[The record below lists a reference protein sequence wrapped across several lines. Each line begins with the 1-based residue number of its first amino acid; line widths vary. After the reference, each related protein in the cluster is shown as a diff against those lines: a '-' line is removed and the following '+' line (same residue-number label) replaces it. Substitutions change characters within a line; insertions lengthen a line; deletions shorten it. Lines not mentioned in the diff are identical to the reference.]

1 MIKMH
6 VISDELLKEIIET
19 SKNNNKLKL
28 LLDQSGKETS
38 ESKVISLNL
47 ISLAEVAMKEKV
59 KNYIDKSK
67 IKDPQKLKNDYQL
80 IVFAQELIP
89 VSAEKLAEFMADS
102 RMKNVY
108 IENDFPDGY
117 TIFDIARVSLINF
130 LVEKSCEYIK
140 QYLNE

>member
-28 LLDQSGKETS
+28 LLDQSGKEVA

-47 ISLAEVAMKEKV
+47 ISLAEEAMKEKV
-59 KNYIDKSK
+59 KNQIDKSK

-80 IVFAQELIP
+80 IIFAQELIP
-89 VSAEKLAEFMADS
+89 LSAEKLAEFMADS

-108 IENDFPDGY
+108 IENDFPEGY

-130 LVEKSCEYIK
+130 LVEKSGEYIK
-140 QYLNE
+140 QYLNK